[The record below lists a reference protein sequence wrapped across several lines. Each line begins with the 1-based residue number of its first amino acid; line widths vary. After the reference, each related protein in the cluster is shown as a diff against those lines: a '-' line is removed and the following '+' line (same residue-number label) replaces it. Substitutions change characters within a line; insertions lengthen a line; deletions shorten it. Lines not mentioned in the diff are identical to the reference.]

1 MLKHRAESAADRSG
15 GLPLKI
21 DPAWLLS
28 LLLAFGFREF
38 IGGFT
43 GHSLFLIVVLLAA
56 AAALQV
62 LWIARTLRTELVE
75 PRGRLL
81 VGDPVRV
88 AVNLENRGMLTAPYV
103 TARSRELGDQRVVSV
118 SARDRANLTWDFLPR
133 VRGVIDM
140 GAIQLGVTD
149 VLNILTWIR
158 RLEPDRIKV
167 YPNISQRRSREM
179 VWSTVGEGGRFRSYA
194 RENPYIVRELRRY
207 QPGDSIRKIN
217 WKVSAKFNDLFVRR
231 GETTEEK
238 DVLIILDM
246 NQAILAMDP
255 AGIYENTLVTDA
267 LTLSRG
273 LLDQGVTHGV
283 LLNDARGQY
292 HQIANLDGFTQL
304 EEDLVAHKAD
314 GRETLRE
321 FIARKNEYF
330 HDRGT
335 LIFFT
340 RPRAADIDACEQLKY
355 DRNEVVVFAPRLADS
370 DVSREGRRLIL
381 RDLEGPGYEMA

>member
-1 MLKHRAESAADRSG
+1 MLKHRVESAAGRPG
-15 GLPLKI
+15 GSPLKI
-21 DPAWLLS
+21 DRTYLLV
-28 LLLAFGFREF
+28 LVLAFAFREG
-38 IGGFT
+38 IGGFS
-43 GHSLFLIVVLLAA
+43 GHSLFLIVLLMLAS
-56 AAALQV
+56 AALQV
-62 LWIARTLRTELVE
+62 LWLSRALRTELVE

-81 VGDPVRV
+81 AGDPIRV
-88 AVNLENRGMLTAPYV
+88 AVNLENHGMLTAPYV
-103 TARSRELGDQRVVSV
+103 TSQASALEDQRVISV
-118 SARDRANLTWDFLPR
+118 RARDRANLTWEFLPQ

-140 GAIQLGVTD
+140 GTIQLGVTD
-149 VLNILTWIR
+149 VLNILTWVR
-158 RLEPDRIKV
+158 RLEPGRIKV
-167 YPNISQRRSREM
+167 YPNISQNRSREM
-179 VWSTVGEGGRFRSYA
+179 VWSTVGEGGRFRTYS

-207 QPGDSIRKIN
+207 KPGDSIKKIN

-246 NQAILAMDP
+246 NQAILAMD
-255 AGIYENTLVTDA
+255 AGGIYENALVTDA
-267 LTLSRG
+267 LTLSRW
-273 LLDQGVTHGV
+273 LLDQGVPHGV

-292 HQIANLDGFTQL
+292 HHITNLDGYTQL

-340 RPRAADIDACEQLKY
+340 RPKADDIDACEQLKY
-355 DRNEVVVFAPRLADS
+355 DRNEVVVFAPRLAAS
-370 DVSREGRRLIL
+370 AVSREGRRLIL